1 MCILEVIF
9 VDPASLYL
17 LLNSFLGWA
26 LLLFNIIGGLAIL
39 MYSISLL
46 SDSLGKI
53 SGAQI
58 SKILEKT
65 TNSPVTGMFVGAGT
79 TVMTQSSSVTV
90 MTLIGLVNAGIMT
103 FRQSVNVMLGSE
115 IGTTI
120 TAQIAAFDIG
130 MSFLPLIAIGFFVNI
145 LSKNEKVKLVAKVVF
160 SLGLLF
166 IAMDLIKV
174 GFDPLKDWPVF
185 KDMIGSWGLIP
196 IYGIL
201 IGTLIAGVTQSS
213 SATTSLVIA
222 LGGTL
227 DALGNPIITLEAAI
241 ALCIGANLG
250 TCVLELII
258 GIGATRPAKRTALA
272 QSMIN
277 VIGILVFF
285 PFLTPF
291 ANVVRLTHPD
301 LRRQIANAH
310 TIFNVLVSVMF
321 IPFVGALV
329 WVCERVIPIRE
340 GELRPRHYFDDKML
354 KVAQLALMESER
366 EVVRTAEKTLKML
379 TLSKEA
385 MVDGKLDLAREVL
398 VLEDEVDDYCDETEK
413 FIDRIH
419 EEDLT
424 ERDKL
429 WRIRLL
435 RIITDVE
442 RVGDLCNNLAEFA
455 IRKEKDKIPFSTKG
469 REGIERLFEAV
480 EMTYAI
486 AIEAMKEKSKSKARM
501 AIEMEDEVDV
511 LEKQLK
517 KAHIKRMKLGVCA
530 PAADVL
536 FTESLRNLERIS
548 DHADNIAYDILETF
562 L

>member
-1 MCILEVIF
+1 M
-9 VDPASLYL
+9 DL
-17 LLNSFLGWA
+17 LLDLIIYNGSV
-26 LLLFNIIGGLAIL
+26 LFGIIGGLALL

-53 SGAQI
+53 SGSTI
-58 SKILEKT
+58 SKILERT
-65 TNSPVTGMFVGAGT
+65 TNNPVTGLFVGTGT
-79 TVMTQSSSVTV
+79 TFMTQSSSITM
-90 MTLIGLVNAGIMT
+90 MTLIGLVNSGIMT

-115 IGTTI
+115 IGTTM
-120 TAQIAAFDIG
+120 TAQLAAFDIG
-130 MSFLPLIAIGFFVNI
+130 FAFLPLIAIGFFLNVA
-145 LSKNEKVKLVAKVVF
+145 SKNEKVKLAAKVIF
-160 SLGLLF
+160 SIGLLF
-166 IAMDLIKV
+166 VAMDFIKQ
-174 GFDPLKDWPVF
+174 GFGPIKDLQIF
-185 KDMIGSWGLIP
+185 KDLIASWGVIP
-196 IYGIL
+196 LYGIL

-213 SATTSLVIA
+213 SATTSMVVA

-227 DALGNPIITLEAAI
+227 NAAGNPIISLEAGI

-250 TCVLELII
+250 TCVLELIV
-258 GIGATRPAKRTALA
+258 GVGATRPAKRTALA
-272 QSMIN
+272 QALIN
-277 VIGILVFF
+277 IIGILVFL
-285 PFLTPF
+285 PFLPQFT
-291 ANVVRLTHPD
+291 ALVRLTHFD
-301 LRRQIANAH
+301 LQRQIANAH
-310 TIFNVLVSVMF
+310 TIFNVIVSVMF

-329 WVCERVIPIRE
+329 WFCEKIIPIRE
-340 GELRPRHYFDDKML
+340 GELRPRHFFDEKML
-354 KVAQLALMESER
+354 SLAQLALRESER

-379 TLSKEA
+379 GLSKDA
-385 MVDGKLDLAREVL
+385 MVDGKLDFAKEVL
-398 VLEDEVDDYCDETEK
+398 VLEDEVDDFCDETEK

-455 IRKEKDKIPFSTKG
+455 IRKEKEEVPFSEKG
-469 REGIERLFEAV
+469 RKDLRSLFEAV
-480 EMTYAI
+480 ERAYST
-486 AIEAMKEKSKSKARM
+486 AIEALKEKSKSKARM
-501 AIEMEDEVDV
+501 ATEMEDEVDV

-517 KAHIKRMKLGVCA
+517 KAHIKRMKRGICV

-548 DHADNIAYDILETF
+548 DHADNIAYDVLETF